1 MRSILIVS
9 LFFLFQ
15 TFPASATSIY
25 KLVVFGD
32 SLVAGYGLA
41 ESEAFPS
48 RLGDAIRDKY
58 PHVEVINAGVSGDT
72 SAAGLARLEWSIAE
86 DTNGVILELGA
97 NDALRGLAPGVTF
110 NNLDQ
115 ILQKLKQRNIDIL
128 IAGMLAPPNFGPEY
142 TKEYLEVF
150 QRLALKY
157 NLVLYPFFL
166 DGVTG
171 VKGMTLNDRLHPN
184 AQGVDIIVTGILPL
198 VEQLLTRKQQ
208 N

>member
-9 LFFLFQ
+9 LFFLFLAS
-15 TFPASATSIY
+15 PASATSTY

-97 NDALRGLAPGVTF
+97 NDALRGLPPGVTY

-157 NLVLYPFFL
+157 NLMLYPFFL

-198 VEQLLTRKQQ
+198 VERLLTRKQQ